1 MWAGLSSATNA
12 TISCKNLV
20 KVSPVV
26 SAEKQLIEIAL
37 RVDVVVR
44 RISSNISGYTGPIF
58 KIFSPYESPL
68 HADDGTVL
76 YFAIGHGTLPRQL
89 IKVEK
94 SANLL
99 CGTAILK
106 QIAVSQF

>member
-1 MWAGLSSATNA
+1 
-12 TISCKNLV
+12 V
-20 KVSPVV
+20 KIGPVV
-26 SAEKQLIEIAL
+26 SAENWLIEIAL
-37 RVDVVVR
+37 HVDAVVR

-58 KIFSPYESPL
+58 TIFLPYESAL

-76 YFAIGHGTLPRQL
+76 NFAICQGTLPWQP

-94 SANLL
+94 LANLL

-106 QIAVSQF
+106 HISKY

>member
-1 MWAGLSSATNA
+1 
-12 TISCKNLV
+12 V
-20 KVSPVV
+20 KIGPVV
-26 SAEKQLIEIAL
+26 SAENWLIEIAL
-37 RVDVVVR
+37 RVHVVVQ
-44 RISSNISGYTGPIF
+44 RISSNISGYTGPIST
-58 KIFSPYESPL
+58 IFSPHESDL

-76 YFAIGHGTLPRQL
+76 HFDIGQGTLPWQP

-106 QIAVSQF
+106 QIAISQF

>member
-1 MWAGLSSATNA
+1 MQNLGEDQSSSFGGEQVNQNSVACSHRGSTY
-12 TISCKNLV
+12 L
-20 KVSPVV
+20 
-26 SAEKQLIEIAL
+26 
-37 RVDVVVR
+37 
-44 RISSNISGYTGPIF
+44 SNISGYTGPIF
-58 KIFSPYESPL
+58 TIFSPYESALGL

-76 YFAIGHGTLPRQL
+76 YFAICQGTLPWQQ

-106 QIAVSQF
+106 QIAISQF